1 MPVYKMMEEMPHDEL
16 MAWISYFDRRPI
28 GWREDLRTAY
38 IMRAFGDKR
47 QPAEIFPSIA
57 AIASQPQKIDPVSS
71 LKKSFLFNKMLGA
84 RKGEKLDFL
93 EETK

>member
-1 MPVYKMMEEMPHDEL
+1 MPHDEL
-16 MAWISYFDRRPI
+16 LAWISYFDKRPI

-57 AIASQPQKIDPVSS
+57 TIASQPKKIDPVSS
-71 LKKSFLFNKMLGA
+71 LSKSTLFSKMLGA
-84 RKGEKLDFL
+84 RKGDKLDFL
-93 EETK
+93 KVNNELPNDT